1 MTQRSHF
8 HIVEWQSRNVPKK
21 EMMTKT
27 SVLKGNTPVTED
39 RQYSKSGGDD
49 RNEKYI
55 DMDIYYFSFTRSSN
69 KQNKPCTIYKLV
81 L

>member
-1 MTQRSHF
+1 
-8 HIVEWQSRNVPKK
+8 
-21 EMMTKT
+21 MMTKT

-69 KQNKPCTIYKLV
+69 KQNKPCTIIQTGAVRIKSADYTC
-81 L
+81 